1 MEDDR
6 TFCSQIALFFR
17 FVFFLHEH
25 SFFTSSQFQKVCF
38 QNTFGMNHYLQKRNS
53 QFQSTEFLKIFF
65 ILERNLI
72 LNNFEHVERFQGWY
86 RNYLHAF
93 YKDSLVISVCPVCF
107 LILSLATSISIF
119 ISVCMYLQSISFL
132 NHLKVSW

>member
-25 SFFTSSQFQKVCF
+25 NFLTSSQFQKVCF

-72 LNNFEHVERFQGWY
+72 LNNFEHVERFQELPECLLQRFTGRFCLPHLLSHFLFTY
-86 RNYLHAF
+86 FHF
-93 YKDSLVISVCPVCF
+93 YFYFHL
-107 LILSLATSISIF
+107 
-119 ISVCMYLQSISFL
+119 YLQSISFL